1 MSNREVDCTVCR
13 SSDYGPYFVEDGHT
27 IVRCKSCKHIY
38 ENPVSF
44 QETHVEYEKSGGW
57 IDNSFP
63 LENDF
68 IHHPRGMIY
77 RDALQTMKKYNL
89 SSGRILEIGCSA
101 GHFLK
106 FMQQNGYESWG
117 VEPGRDSLIA
127 GEIDGVHV
135 ERSFIEDFKT
145 DKKFQGIFLFDV
157 LEHIPNPYIAL
168 RIAYKHLDNKG
179 IIYAVV
185 PNFNLQ
191 QIRVLFARVGLRP
204 FQIVLSAG
212 NHINH
217 FSPKNLE
224 RFFFQQ
230 PFHCVAV
237 KNGPIDL
244 QYIRGLPF
252 WWKPFKKCYWQ
263 IANFG
268 EKLLGIRLAGSIAA
282 VCFKAE

>member
-1 MSNREVDCTVCR
+1 MSNREVDCTVCG
-13 SSDYGPYFVEDGHT
+13 SSDFGPYFVEDGHT
-27 IVRCKSCKHIY
+27 IVRCKSCKHVY

-44 QETHVEYEKSGGW
+44 QETHVKYEESGGW
-57 IDNSFP
+57 IDNSFQ
-63 LENDF
+63 LESDF

-89 SSGRILEIGCSA
+89 SGGRILEIGCSA

-106 FMQQNGYESWG
+106 FMQQNGYEAWG
-117 VEPGRDSLIA
+117 VEPGTDSLIA
-127 GEIDGVHV
+127 GKIDGVHV
-135 ERSFIEDFKT
+135 ERSFIEEFET

-157 LEHIPNPYIAL
+157 LEHIPNPNIAL
-168 RIAYKHLDNKG
+168 EIAYKYLDNKG

-191 QIRVLFARVGLRP
+191 KIRVLFARVGLRP
-204 FQIVLSAG
+204 FKIVLSAG

-224 RFFFQQ
+224 NFILQQ
-230 PFHCVAV
+230 PFDRVAV

-252 WWKPFKKCYWQ
+252 WWKPFKKFYWQ
-263 IANFG
+263 IANFC
-268 EKLLGIRLAGSIAA
+268 EKLLGVRLAGSIVA
-282 VCFKAE
+282 VCFKA